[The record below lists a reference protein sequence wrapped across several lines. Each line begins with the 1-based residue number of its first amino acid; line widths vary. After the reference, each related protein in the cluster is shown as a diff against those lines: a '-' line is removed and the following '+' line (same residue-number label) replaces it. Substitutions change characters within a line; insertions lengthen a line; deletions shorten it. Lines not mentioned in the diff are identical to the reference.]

1 MSLVGKS
8 VQLKLSPRTAD
19 MAALEA
25 EVRAIQKDG
34 LLWGTS
40 KLAPVG
46 FGIKK
51 LQITCVIEDAKVC
64 SSRWAADGCTASSCL
79 LRSCC
84 NTLMHSRSR
93 FMHGDTVRLLLA
105 YTDDSGLAM
114 SRAGRVDG
122 RDHRGGA
129 GA

>member
-1 MSLVGKS
+1 MRRLNAVI
-8 VQLKLSPRTAD
+8 VFLTCFRFFVAD

-51 LQITCVIEDAKVC
+51 LQITCVIEDAKV
-64 SSRWAADGCTASSCL
+64 RFSCVE
-79 LRSCC
+79 
-84 NTLMHSRSR
+84 M
-93 FMHGDTVRLLLA
+93 TV
-105 YTDDSGLAM
+105 
-114 SRAGRVDG
+114 VI
-122 RDHRGGA
+122 
-129 GA
+129 

>member
-1 MSLVGKS
+1 
-8 VQLKLSPRTAD
+8 

-51 LQITCVIEDAKVC
+51 LQITCVIEDAKV
-64 SSRWAADGCTASSCL
+64 RRHPGRRPNAVAL
-79 LRSCC
+79 LS
-84 NTLMHSRSR
+84 MP
-93 FMHGDTVRLLLA
+93 LA
-105 YTDDSGLAM
+105 
-114 SRAGRVDG
+114 
-122 RDHRGGA
+122 H
-129 GA
+129 